1 MTLTPAERAAI
12 DGMTTHCPRLAYARG
27 VWTVTCRC
35 GWTTARTTAIRARR
49 IARQHTEKETH
60 HA

>member
-1 MTLTPAERAAI
+1 MTVHRSGLT
-12 DGMTTHCPRLAYARG
+12 YAHG
-27 VWTVTCRC
+27 IWTVTCRC

-49 IARQHTEKETH
+49 IARQHTEKETR